1 MAVSYSET
9 PFERIVAVG
18 WSGRF
23 GFINLSELDAGDPL
37 NVIYATE
44 RTVPFLPPA
53 VFGGV
58 RTVGDAIDFTPWNG
72 DSTLDG
78 ILSIDVSGSLYHGQ
92 VVNFRRLESGGGSP
106 AGSPPAVT
114 GKVGG
119 STFVFSASHS
129 YSAEL
134 KIFTGGVVTVSGI
147 TATGRYPIFTLTG
160 GTVHYA
166 GTRTWTMD
174 AILEGIF
181 HTFNEDGF
189 I

>member
-1 MAVSYSET
+1 MAYSET

-23 GFINLSELDAGDPL
+23 GFLNLSELDAGEPL
-37 NVIYATE
+37 NVAFASEGTPFV
-44 RTVPFLPPA
+44 VPPLL
-53 VFGGV
+53 GSV
-58 RTVGDAIDFTPWNG
+58 RGIGDAIDFLPWNG

-160 GTVHYA
+160 GTVHYT

-174 AILEGIF
+174 AVLQGIF
-181 HTFNEDGF
+181 HTFNQDGF